1 METLDK
7 SARIQQAAIALF
19 KEQGVES
26 TSVNEIVKRANVAKG
41 TFYLY
46 YKDKSALISQI
57 LTKQHGTLINE
68 IVNRS
73 YEKSKKQGSCWK
85 QTFVEELIQNHRC
98 NPLLLKT
105 IQKNMPYI
113 LDTEEHRSIVF
124 KEVERLE
131 EFLSLW
137 KREGEEDRMTLNRMM
152 LLMEIVSVICYNA
165 LSFDHPDILENLLP
179 EVKRV
184 AKCIMDSEVD
194 IREL

>member
-73 YEKSKKQGSCWK
+73 YEKSKKLGSCWK

-98 NPLLLKT
+98 DPLLLKT